1 MAEFRT
7 DPTFGVREAILEA
20 RRMANV
26 ARRRHQEGQL
36 IKDGDRWVGR
46 WREDVREPDGQVRR
60 VRRERILAMV
70 KECTKPQART
80 MLQELV
86 SPVNRAGY
94 RPEWGGRFALFADR
108 WLKTVAIEHKPSSLR
123 SEQSVVRVHLK
134 PLWGESRLR
143 EITTE
148 ELQAWVSSQKG
159 KLEPKTIRNVI
170 RVLGSMWKTA
180 KAWKY
185 VDHDP
190 FEGLV
195 LPAAPKG
202 NVYFFTVDEAR
213 AIIERAPSFKW
224 KLFFWILA
232 ETGMRPGELAGLERK
247 NCTLR
252 MISVTQ
258 SVWARQVQTPK
269 SSAAVR
275 RFTISAGLGQA
286 IQDYIETSE
295 ENDYGLLFVTEK
307 TRTGSKGKVGP
318 VNQNAGG
325 KPLSMDTFR
334 QRVLDP
340 ILEDLGIRA
349 KVKAMGIR
357 CGNYA
362 FRHMNA
368 TQMDVWG
375 TPLKTRQK
383 RLGHSDPAVTL
394 NHYTE
399 PVDAADLEV
408 ADRWGLLL
416 GPVQ

>member
-1 MAEFRT
+1 MIDPGH
-7 DPTFGVREAILEA
+7 DPTLVVREAILEA

-46 WREDVREPDGQVRR
+46 WREDVRMPDGQIKR

-80 MLQELV
+80 MLQEMV

-94 RPEWGGRFALFADR
+94 RPEWGGKFALFADR
-108 WLKTVAIEHKPSSLR
+108 WERTVAIEHKPSSLK
-123 SEQSVVRVHLK
+123 SEKSIIRVHLV
-134 PLWGESRLR
+134 PVWGESRLR
-143 EITTE
+143 EITAE
-148 ELQAWVSSQKG
+148 ELQAWVSSKKG
-159 KLEPKTIRNVI
+159 KIAPKTIRNII
-170 RVLGSMWKTA
+170 RTLSSMWATA
-180 KAWKY
+180 KKWKY

-190 FEGLV
+190 FDGLV

-213 AIIERAPSFKW
+213 AIIDRAPSFKW

-232 ETGMRPGELAGLERK
+232 ETGMRPGELAGLLCR
-247 NCTLR
+247 NCQLR

-258 SVWARQVQTPK
+258 SVWARQVQAPK
-269 SSAAVR
+269 SKAAIR
-275 RFTISAGLGQA
+275 RFTISMALGKAMQA
-286 IQDYIETSE
+286 YIETSAP
-295 ENDYGLLFVTEK
+295 NDYGLLFVTEK
-307 TRTGSKGKVGP
+307 FKVGSRGKVGP
-318 VNQNAGG
+318 VNQNEGG

-340 ILEDLGIRA
+340 ILDELGIRA
-349 KVKAMGIR
+349 RVKAMGIR

-399 PVDAADLEV
+399 ALDASDLEV
-408 ADRWGLLL
+408 ADRWGELLS
-416 GPVQ
+416 PVQ